1 MWFDD
6 QEQRRTLA
14 IVAIGPNASRFA
26 ARLCQVVA
34 QLYGG
39 DPPIYAIGLHDS
51 LATRSVAERTL
62 MRVRGMRR
70 RSFSLTGQQRRQLR
84 AHLHDGERASDEAAL
99 AIIHH
104 ELIRRVHQRRHPLEN
119 VLWIADGEY
128 VSLCSD
134 HIRRVRQVL
143 DNTTLTAHCLLDH
156 ADEARAGVIE
166 ELKTWGDVDPK
177 TGRQIA
183 AATILSSPLSS
194 LGTSALGRYQNDLLA
209 WGLASLLFAP
219 LQDKNNP
226 PFSSIVKRLAG
237 KGHVLAALAVETSAV
252 PPPRPQARRW
262 WQLFRRPRLSAD
274 DLAAHLAGRTRV
286 VCDGAPVTTYGTLV
300 YPEMAHVAAPARA
313 YPASVSGHP
322 SYYGDNAAYLPA
334 EEQAVGR
341 PIQISYIQP
350 FQPGDLRFERLASD
364 LGSWIGS
371 AYHLPHPCL
380 LHSRKKIDLPHI
392 GDVMQGKALCQVSV
406 LFGVD
411 E

>member
-34 QLYGG
+34 RLYGG

-51 LATRSVAERTL
+51 LATRSVAENTL
-62 MRVRGMRR
+62 TRVPGMRG
-70 RSFSLTGQQRRQLR
+70 RSFSLSGQQRRQLR
-84 AHLHDGERASDEAAL
+84 LHLHDGERASDEAAL

-104 ELIRRVHQRRHPLEN
+104 ELIRRVHERRHPLEN

-143 DNTTLTAHCLLDH
+143 DNTTPTALCLLDH
-156 ADEARAGVIE
+156 GEEASASVIE
-166 ELKTWGDVDPK
+166 ELKTWGDIDSK
-177 TGRQIA
+177 TGQQIA
-183 AATILSSPLSS
+183 AATILSSTLSS

-226 PFSSIVKRLAG
+226 PFSSIVKRVASH
-237 KGHVLAALAVETSAV
+237 GHALAALAIDTTAV
-252 PPPRPQARRW
+252 PQPPQ
-262 WQLFRRPRLSAD
+262 QGNGLLLLFGKPRLGAEE
-274 DLAAHLAGRTRV
+274 LAAYLAERTRILFN
-286 VCDGAPVTTYGTLV
+286 GAPLTTYGALV
-300 YPEMAHVAAPARA
+300 YPEAAQVATPARA
-313 YPASVSGHP
+313 GVISGQQA
-322 SYYGDNAAYLPA
+322 YYGDRAASYAPNA
-334 EEQAVGR
+334 EQAVGR
-341 PIQISYIQP
+341 PVQISYIQP
-350 FQPGDLRFERLASD
+350 LQPGDIRFERLASD

-371 AYHLPHPCL
+371 AYHLPYPSFL
-380 LHSRKKIDLPHI
+380 QSQAEIDLPQVA
-392 GDVMQGKALCQVSV
+392 DVLQGEELCQVCV